1 MMEKRDVVK
10 RARLKELLMEIY
22 DMRPSMADRCVLM
35 LDYANL
41 AYRTE
46 ESDKD
51 ISDSKKKHGL

>member
-1 MMEKRDVVK
+1 MEKRDVNK
-10 RARLKELLMEIY
+10 RARLKELLMEVY
-22 DMRPSMADRCVLM
+22 DLRPSEADRYMLM

-46 ESDKD
+46 ERNKD

>member
-1 MMEKRDVVK
+1 MEKRDVDK
-10 RARLKELLMEIY
+10 RAKLKELLIEIY
-22 DMRPSMADRCVLM
+22 DMRPSMADRCMLM

-46 ESDKD
+46 ERNKD